1 VRVYALW
8 HDEKGQTQGTLAQ
21 HWIRKTG
28 TKKPM
33 EWDWVFAGSKIY
45 KDPDTGKE
53 TYLGDSGDLIC
64 VANFMTS
71 TLDVAVKSD
80 AANSGLV
87 FEAFTEK
94 IPKRY
99 TPIRLVMVLS
109 DEPPYSGDVPAGET
123 PSSDGADALP
133 KHLKSEVPKR
143 VLEFLPARKIEEQP
157 SEPAKTNEAP
167 KTDEPAKTDEPVKTS
182 EPTPEKKP

>member
-1 VRVYALW
+1 
-8 HDEKGQTQGTLAQ
+8 
-21 HWIRKTG
+21 
-28 TKKPM
+28 M

-53 TYLGDSGDLIC
+53 TYMGDSGDLIC

-99 TPIRLVMVLS
+99 TPIRLVLVLS
-109 DEPPYSGDVPAGET
+109 DEPPYSSEGVDKNDSGDNSLENK
-123 PSSDGADALP
+123 DLLP
-133 KHLKSEVPKR
+133 KHLKAEVPKR
-143 VLEFLPARKIEEQP
+143 VLEFLPAVTPSQPEEAQ
-157 SEPAKTNEAP
+157 
-167 KTDEPAKTDEPVKTS
+167 DVKPQEKPESTS
-182 EPTPEKKP
+182 R